1 MLENHSQQTNVRSKQ
16 LPTLQ
21 SNPASTATAART
33 CALSACASGSQATV
47 VDIGCSAD
55 EACRLRALGVCEGAS
70 ISVIDARHCMVLDVR
85 GTRLALGNA
94 LTSGITVQPDLA
106 RR

>member
-1 MLENHSQQTNVRSKQ
+1 M
-16 LPTLQ
+16 
-21 SNPASTATAART
+21 
-33 CALSACASGSQATV
+33 

-70 ISVIDARHCMVLDVR
+70 INVIDDRHSMVLEVR

-94 LTSGITVQPDLA
+94 LTAGITVQTDFA

>member
-1 MLENHSQQTNVRSKQ
+1 MLENHSQQTKARSVP
-16 LPTLQ
+16 LPTIQ
-21 SNPASTATAART
+21 PTSAQATSRV
-33 CALSACASGSQATV
+33 CALSACQSGSQATV
-47 VDIGCSAD
+47 VDIGCSPD

-94 LTSGITVQPDLA
+94 LTSGITVQTDL
-106 RR
+106 RRS

>member
-1 MLENHSQQTNVRSKQ
+1 MIENHSQQTKARSIA

-21 SNPASTATAART
+21 PPVTPVGSRV
-33 CALSACASGSQATV
+33 CALSACQSGSQATV

-55 EACRLRALGVCEGAS
+55 EACRLRALGVCEGAK

-94 LTSGITVQPDLA
+94 LTSGITVHTGFTQE
-106 RR
+106 

>member
-1 MLENHSQQTNVRSKQ
+1 MP
-16 LPTLQ
+16 LPTIQ
-21 SNPASTATAART
+21 PTPAVSTSRV
-33 CALSACASGSQATV
+33 CALSACQSGSRATV
-47 VDIGCSAD
+47 VDIGCSPD

-70 ISVIDARHCMVLDVR
+70 ISVIDSRHCMVLDVR

-94 LTSGITVQPDLA
+94 LTSGITVQTDSA

>member
-1 MLENHSQQTNVRSKQ
+1 MLENHSQQTKARSIA

-21 SNPASTATAART
+21 PSATPAGSRV
-33 CALSACASGSQATV
+33 CALSACQSGSQATV

-55 EACRLRALGVCEGAS
+55 EACRLRALGVCEGAK

-94 LTSGITVQPDLA
+94 LTSGITVHTGIA
-106 RR
+106 RG